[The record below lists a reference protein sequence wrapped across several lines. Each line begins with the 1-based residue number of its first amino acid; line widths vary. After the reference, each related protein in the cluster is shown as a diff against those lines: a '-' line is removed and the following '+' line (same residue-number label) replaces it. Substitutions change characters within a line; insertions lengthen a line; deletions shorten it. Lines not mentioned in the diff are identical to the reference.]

1 MATSTT
7 IRGQG
12 ARGALAGTRR
22 AVAGV
27 RKWSRRRLM
36 VNPAYQLRTLL
47 PIGVL
52 IFAYGILLGGL
63 VFYPL
68 HSEVSAEPDPVIRVL
83 LSELLLTLHLRMWP
97 LLAFAGLVAVLFALL
112 RSHRVAGPLYRL
124 DKVLRGMARGQ
135 VHHVRFREGDEFREF
150 ELLANQLAQKM
161 KLLAT
166 RNRDTFET
174 VQFRTRNLSARL
186 RKEDLSKQEV
196 QEALEAI
203 LEQLGKTA

>member
-1 MATSTT
+1 
-7 IRGQG
+7 
-12 ARGALAGTRR
+12 
-22 AVAGV
+22 
-27 RKWSRRRLM
+27 

-52 IFAYGILLGGL
+52 IFAYGILLAGL

-83 LSELLLTLHLRMWP
+83 LSELLFTLHLRMWP
-97 LLAFAGLVAVLFALL
+97 LLAFAGLVAGLFALL